1 MTETKIDRR
10 RDGDDSA
17 ARLRALLN
25 EDQRATLADLE
36 RFGWAL
42 KFVRRPL
49 FLPSIPVVVDGE
61 RKTFAVLEPDGSLT
75 EQPGFDIR
83 G

>member
-1 MTETKIDRR
+1 MYGKERR
-10 RDGDDSA
+10 GDEEESG

-25 EDQRATLADLE
+25 EDQRLTLVELE
-36 RFGWAL
+36 HFGWEL
-42 KFVRRPL
+42 KFVRRPM
-49 FLPSIPVVVDGE
+49 FQPSIPVVFDAD
-61 RKTFAVLEPDGSLT
+61 RKRYAVLEIDGSLN

>member
-1 MTETKIDRR
+1 MYGRERR
-10 RDGDDSA
+10 NGEEEGA
-17 ARLRALLN
+17 ARLRDLLN
-25 EDQRATLADLE
+25 EDQRMTLVELE
-36 RFGWAL
+36 HFGWEL

-49 FLPSIPVVVDGE
+49 FQPSIPVVFDAD
-61 RKTFAVLEPDGSLT
+61 RKRYAVLEVDGSLN

>member
-1 MTETKIDRR
+1 MYGRERR
-10 RDGDDSA
+10 NGEEGA
-17 ARLRALLN
+17 ARLRDLLN
-25 EDQRATLADLE
+25 EDQRMTLVELE
-36 RFGWAL
+36 HFGWAL

-49 FLPSIPVVVDGE
+49 FQPSIPVVFDAD
-61 RKTFAVLEPDGSLT
+61 RKRFAVLETDGSLN